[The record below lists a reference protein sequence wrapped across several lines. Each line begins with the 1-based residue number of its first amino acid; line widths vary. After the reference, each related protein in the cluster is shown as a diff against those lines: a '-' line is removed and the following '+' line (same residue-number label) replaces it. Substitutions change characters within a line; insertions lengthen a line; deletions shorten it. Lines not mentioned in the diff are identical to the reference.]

1 MVAAL
6 RRDARRAAT
15 YKPHLE
21 KMQARASD
29 PELAH
34 RFSAE
39 RLERLGHRIVRTL
52 SDLDFLV
59 AEGFGWRGGVV
70 LAWSGMRGVV
80 TVAAAQSLPED
91 TPFRPQVVLI
101 AFVVAGTTLLA
112 QGLTLPRVI
121 RLLKLPGDDAT
132 ADRAEYRE
140 LVTELSVKAAAIL
153 DDPDLAG
160 PDGRPY
166 PGAVLSRAREES
178 LRQDGDQDGA
188 AGQGTAASLD
198 LRQQYRYLMLQILSA
213 ERAELLVARSVGRYS
228 SRTLG
233 RAQQA
238 LDLMEATLQQVPD
251 LAGPEPSEA

>member
-1 MVAAL
+1 
-6 RRDARRAAT
+6 
-15 YKPHLE
+15 
-21 KMQARASD
+21 
-29 PELAH
+29 
-34 RFSAE
+34 
-39 RLERLGHRIVRTL
+39 
-52 SDLDFLV
+52 
-59 AEGFGWRGGVV
+59 V

-121 RLLKLPGDDAT
+121 RLLKLPGDDAA

-160 PDGRPY
+160 PGGRPY
-166 PGAVLSRAREES
+166 PEAVLSRAREES
-178 LRQDGDQDGA
+178 LRQDGA
-188 AGQGTAASLD
+188 AGPDTAASLD
-198 LRQQYRYLMLQILSA
+198 LRQQYRYLMLQVLAA

-251 LAGPEPSEA
+251 LAGPERSEA

>member
-1 MVAAL
+1 
-6 RRDARRAAT
+6 
-15 YKPHLE
+15 
-21 KMQARASD
+21 MQARASD

-59 AEGFGWRGGVV
+59 AESFGWRGGVV

-121 RLLKLPGDDAT
+121 RLLKLPGDDAA

-160 PDGRPY
+160 PGGRPY
-166 PGAVLSRAREES
+166 PEAVLSRAREES
-178 LRQDGDQDGA
+178 LRQDSAAGKDGA
-188 AGQGTAASLD
+188 AGKDSAAGKDGTAGPDTAAGLD
-198 LRQQYRYLMLQILSA
+198 LRQQYRYLMLQVLAA

-228 SRTLG
+228 SRTLS

-251 LAGPEPSEA
+251 LAGPERSEV